1 MTPDAEP
8 ELTRET
14 AFHPRFSA
22 LTRNYTEYRGY
33 WLPQRFNNDGADR
46 GILGLPRARGG
57 DGPVAAC
64 ANSR

>member
-1 MTPDAEP
+1 MTPDADA

-33 WLPQRFNNDGADR
+33 WLPQRFNNDGPDR
-46 GILGLPRARGG
+46 GILGLPREVPR
-57 DGPVAAC
+57 
-64 ANSR
+64 